1 MDRIEGSDGSESYI
15 IQGAGQ
21 GEGIIFR
28 ERRLNSFYI
37 LQIPTATVSL
47 PYRTVCPKNNQL
59 LHIRVARPQYN
70 SELAKCMVLP
80 FISQFSQVLD
90 TLR

>member
-59 LHIRVARPQYN
+59 LLKLYKYPRTKKI
-70 SELAKCMVLP
+70 K
-80 FISQFSQVLD
+80 
-90 TLR
+90 